1 MEFLRYN
8 FIRQKREY
16 FLGGV
21 AVSYQRFLQMFSVV
35 GEYLTQ
41 RQEFIKNLIE
51 ERQLKTYFI
60 NSNVSIIVLSAVY
73 GAIMGLYPGGLQ
85 ILYDAVKIP
94 MLLLIS
100 IYTTAPSF
108 YVLTSLLGGKRSLS
122 QVIVLLLS
130 CLTVMSTILIALVP
144 VNLFFIL
151 TTPNT
156 SSTEPFIILLNVL
169 IFALAGTFALVYLLR
184 GFMALYP
191 GGEWILSFII
201 GSFIFAFVGTQL
213 AWVLRPY
220 FNYRGYF
227 IGPVEKNFY
236 IAIIDLIFK
245 ALRGG
250 R

>member
-1 MEFLRYN
+1 MELLRYN

-16 FLGGV
+16 YFGGV
-21 AVSYQRFLQMFSVV
+21 DVYRQRILQVFSVV
-35 GEYLTQ
+35 EEYLKR
-41 RQEFIKNLIE
+41 RQEFINNLIE
-51 ERQLKTYFI
+51 EKQLKAYFI
-60 NSNVSIIVLSAVY
+60 NSNVVIIVLSAVY
-73 GAIMGLYPGGLQ
+73 GTIMGLYAGGLQ

-100 IYTTAPSF
+100 LYTTAPSF

-130 CLTVMSTILIALVP
+130 CLTVMSTILIALIP

-169 IFALAGTFALVYLLR
+169 IFALAGIFALVYLLR

-191 GGEWILSFII
+191 DGEWFLSFII
-201 GSFIFAFVGTQL
+201 GGFIFVFVGTQL

-236 IAIIDLIFK
+236 IAVIELIFK

>member
-1 MEFLRYN
+1 
-8 FIRQKREY
+8 
-16 FLGGV
+16 
-21 AVSYQRFLQMFSVV
+21 MFSVV
-35 GEYLTQ
+35 EEYLKR
-41 RQEFIKNLIE
+41 RQEFFRNLTD
-51 ERQLKTYFI
+51 ERDLKTYFI
-60 NSNVSIIVLSAVY
+60 NSNVTVIVLSAVY

-100 IYTTAPSF
+100 LYITAPSF
-108 YVLTSLLGGKRSLS
+108 YVLTSLLGGRRSFS

-130 CLTVMSTILIALVP
+130 GITVMSTILLALIP
-144 VNLFFIL
+144 VNLFFLL
-151 TTPNT
+151 TTANT
-156 SSTEPFIILLNVL
+156 TTDFLILLNVL
-169 IFALAGTFALVYLLR
+169 IFTIAGFFALVYWLR

-191 GGEWILSFII
+191 GGEWILSFLI

-227 IGPVEKNFY
+227 IGPLEKNFY
-236 IAIIDLIFK
+236 IVIIELILK

>member
-1 MEFLRYN
+1 MS
-8 FIRQKREY
+8 RQR
-16 FLGGV
+16 V
-21 AVSYQRFLQMFSVV
+21 LQVFSVIE
-35 GEYLTQ
+35 EYLKR
-41 RQEFIKNLIE
+41 RQEFISNLIE
-51 ERQLKTYFI
+51 GRQLKDYFI

-73 GAIMGLYPGGLQ
+73 GAIMGLYPSGLQ

-100 IYTTAPSF
+100 LYITVPSF
-108 YVLTSLLGGKRSLS
+108 YVLTSLLGGRRSFS
-122 QVIVLLLS
+122 QVVVLMLS
-130 CLTVMSTILIALVP
+130 SVTVMSTILLALVP

-151 TTPNT
+151 TTPNAT
-156 SSTEPFIILLNVL
+156 SSTEAFIILLNVL
-169 IFALAGTFALVYLLR
+169 IFALAGIFALIYLLR

-191 GGEWILSFII
+191 GGEWILSFLI
-201 GSFIFAFVGTQL
+201 GSFIFVFVGTQL

-220 FNYRGYF
+220 FHYHGYF
-227 IGPVEKNFY
+227 ISPPEKNFY